1 MPSRFVEMANSATA
15 ENDMKKYI
23 MALDQGTTSS
33 RCILFE
39 KNGRIASMVQREFAQ
54 IFPNEGWVEHDP
66 MTIWSTQIGVAT
78 EALLKIGGSWSE
90 VYGIGITNQRETT
103 VVWDRK
109 TGAPIYNA
117 IVWQCRRT
125 ADLCQDLTARGC
137 KKMIRDKTGLL
148 LDPYFSATKL
158 HWILENVEGAREK
171 AERGELC
178 FGTIDSWLIWNLTGG
193 KVHATDYSNAARTML
208 FNIHT
213 LRWDEELLELFN
225 IPRSVLPEVMPS
237 SGIFGYT
244 DIDVLG
250 ARLPIAGVAGDQ
262 QAALFGQCCFNA
274 GEMKNTYGT
283 GAFLLMNT
291 GDKPYVTDNGL
302 ITTIGWCIKDKVTY
316 ALEGSVFTCGAAIQ
330 WLRDGLK
337 IIESATDSE
346 YYASK
351 VKDSG
356 GVMVVPAFQ
365 GLGAPWWD
373 PYARGMIIGI
383 TRATTK
389 HHLIRATLESL
400 AYQVVD
406 VVDLMQSSTDI
417 KVTKLK
423 VDGGAS
429 ANGLMLDFQA
439 NILGV
444 MLERPECIE
453 TTALGAAYL
462 CGLAL
467 GVYES
472 VDEIKANNRIEKTV
486 EPTESAEWREAHVK
500 TWRRAVERSLGWA
513 E

>member
-1 MPSRFVEMANSATA
+1 
-15 ENDMKKYI
+15 MKKYI
-23 MALDQGTTSS
+23 MSLDQGTTSS

-39 KNGRIASMVQREFAQ
+39 KSGRIVSMVQREFAQ
-54 IFPNEGWVEHDP
+54 IFPKEGWVEHDP
-66 MTIWSTQIGVAT
+66 MTIWSTQIAVAT

-109 TGAPIYNA
+109 TGVPIYNA

-125 ADLCQDLTARGC
+125 ADFC
-137 KKMIRDKTGLL
+137 KELSDKGYAEMIKSKTGLL
-148 LDPYFSATKL
+148 LDPYFSASKL
-158 HWILENVEGAREK
+158 HWILENVDGAREK

-178 FGTIDSWLIWNLTGG
+178 FGTIDSWLIWKLTGG
-193 KVHATDYSNAARTML
+193 MVHATDPSNAARTML

-213 LRWDEELLELFN
+213 LKWDDELLELFD
-225 IPRSVLPEVMPS
+225 IPKSILPEIKPS
-237 SGIFGYT
+237 SGLFGYT
-244 DIDVLG
+244 DVGVLG
-250 ARLPIAGVAGDQ
+250 AVLPIAGVAGDQ
-262 QAALFGQCCFNA
+262 QAALFGQCCFDV
-274 GEMKNTYGT
+274 GEIKNTYGT

-291 GDKPYVTDNGL
+291 GEKPYMTDNGL
-302 ITTIGWCIKDKVTY
+302 ITTVGWSIGDKVTY

-337 IIESATDSE
+337 IIESAQDSE

-356 GVMVVPAFQ
+356 GVMIVPAFQ

-389 HHLIRATLESL
+389 YHLIRATLESL
-400 AYQVVD
+400 AYQIVD
-406 VVDLMQSSTDI
+406 VVELMQKSTDI
-417 KVTKLK
+417 KVKKLK

-429 ANGLMLDFQA
+429 ENNLMLDFQA

-444 MLERPECIE
+444 TLERPECIE

-462 CGLAL
+462 CGLGL
-467 GVYES
+467 GVYKS
-472 VDEIKANNRIEKTV
+472 IDEIRANNAIEKTV
-486 EPTESAEWREAHVK
+486 FPTESEEWRTENIK
-500 TWRRAVERSLGWA
+500 RWRRAVERSRGWR

>member
-1 MPSRFVEMANSATA
+1 
-15 ENDMKKYI
+15 

-39 KNGRIASMVQREFAQ
+39 KDGKIASMVQREFAQ
-54 IFPNEGWVEHDP
+54 IFPHEGWVEHDP

-125 ADLCQDLTARGC
+125 ADYCQELSNAGHEE
-137 KKMIRDKTGLL
+137 MIKEKTGLL

-158 HWILENVEGAREK
+158 HWILENVAGAREK
-171 AERGELC
+171 AKRGELC

-193 KVHATDYSNAARTML
+193 KIHATDYSNASRTML

-213 LRWDEELLELFN
+213 LEWDKELLDLFN
-225 IPRSVLPEVMPS
+225 IPPSILPEVKPS
-237 SGIFGYT
+237 SGLFGYT
-244 DIDVLG
+244 DAGVLG
-250 ARLPIAGVAGDQ
+250 AELPIAGVAGDQ
-262 QAALFGQCCFNA
+262 QAALFGQCCFDK

-291 GDKPYVTDNGL
+291 GEKPYVTTNGL
-302 ITTIGWCIKDKVTY
+302 ITTIGWGIGDKVTY

-330 WLRDGLK
+330 WLRDGLR
-337 IIESATDSE
+337 IIESAADSE

-356 GVMVVPAFQ
+356 GVMIVPAFQ

-373 PYARGMIIGI
+373 PYARGVIIGI

-389 HHLIRATLESL
+389 YHLIRATLESL

-406 VVDLMQSSTDI
+406 VVDLMQRSTDI
-417 KVTKLK
+417 KVKKLK

-429 ANGLMLDFQA
+429 ANNLMLDFQA

-444 MLERPECIE
+444 TLERPECIE

-462 CGLAL
+462 CGLDL
-467 GVYES
+467 GVYKS
-472 VDEIKANNRIEKTV
+472 IDEIKANNGIEKTIT
-486 EPTESAEWREAHVK
+486 PTESDEWRESHVK
-500 TWRRAVERSLGWA
+500 TWRRAVERSLGWID
-513 E
+513 

>member
-1 MPSRFVEMANSATA
+1 
-15 ENDMKKYI
+15 MKKYI

-54 IFPNEGWVEHDP
+54 IFPAEGWVEHDP
-66 MTIWSTQIGVAT
+66 MTIWSTQISVAT

-90 VYGIGITNQRETT
+90 VWGIGITNQRETT

-109 TGAPIYNA
+109 TGGPIYNA

-125 ADLCQDLTARGC
+125 ADYCQELSNSG
-137 KKMIRDKTGLL
+137 KEEMIKEKTGLL

-158 HWILENVEGAREK
+158 HWILENIEGAREK

-213 LRWDEELLELFN
+213 LEWDKDLLELFN
-225 IPRSVLPEVMPS
+225 IPSSMLPEVKPS
-237 SGIFGYT
+237 SGVFGYT
-244 DIDVLG
+244 DDGVLG
-250 ARLPIAGVAGDQ
+250 AELPIAGVAGDQ
-262 QAALFGQCCFNA
+262 QAALFGQCCFDT

-291 GDKPYVTDNGL
+291 GDKPYMTTNGL
-302 ITTIGWCIKDKVTY
+302 ITTIGWGIGDKVTY

-330 WLRDGLK
+330 WLRDGLR
-337 IIESATDSE
+337 IIESAADSE

-356 GVMVVPAFQ
+356 GIMIVPAFQ

-373 PYARGMIIGI
+373 PYARGVIIGI

-389 HHLIRATLESL
+389 YHLIRATLESL

-406 VVDLMQSSTDI
+406 VVDLMQRSTDI
-417 KVTKLK
+417 KVKKLK

-429 ANGLMLDFQA
+429 ANNLMLDFQA

-444 MLERPECIE
+444 TLERPECIE

-467 GVYES
+467 GVYKS
-472 VDEIKANNRIEKTV
+472 IDEIKANNTIEKTIT
-486 EPTESAEWREAHVK
+486 PTESDEWRESHVK
-500 TWRRAVERSLGWA
+500 TWRRAVERSLGWI

>member
-1 MPSRFVEMANSATA
+1 
-15 ENDMKKYI
+15 MKKYI

-39 KNGRIASMVQREFAQ
+39 KNGRIASIVQREFAQ
-54 IFPNEGWVEHDP
+54 IFPCEGWVEHDP
-66 MTIWSTQIGVAT
+66 MTIWSTQIAVAT

-103 VVWDRK
+103 VVWDAK

-125 ADLCQDLTARGC
+125 ADYCQELRQSG
-137 KKMIRDKTGLL
+137 KEEMIKNKTGLL
-148 LDPYFSATKL
+148 IDPYFSATKL
-158 HWILENVEGAREK
+158 HWILENIPEAKEK
-171 AERGELC
+171 ARQGDLR
-178 FGTIDSWLIWNLTGG
+178 FGTIDTWLIWKLTGG
-193 KVHATDYSNAARTML
+193 KIHATDYSNAARTML

-213 LRWDEELLELFN
+213 LDWDEELLNLFD
-225 IPRSVLPEVMPS
+225 IPRSMLPEVKPS

-244 DIDVLG
+244 DDEIIG
-250 ARLPIAGVAGDQ
+250 AEIPIAGVAGDQ
-262 QAALFGQCCFNA
+262 QAALFGQCCFA
-274 GEMKNTYGT
+274 EGEMKNTYGT

-291 GDKPYVTDNGL
+291 GNKPYITENGL
-302 ITTIGWCIKDKVTY
+302 ITTIAWGIGDKITY
-316 ALEGSVFTCGAAIQ
+316 ALEGSVFTCGAAVQ

-337 IIESATDSE
+337 IIESSADSE

-356 GVMVVPAFQ
+356 GVMIVPAFQ

-373 PYARGMIIGI
+373 PYARGTIIGI
-383 TRATTK
+383 TRATNK
-389 HHLIRATLESL
+389 YHLIRATLESL

-406 VVDLMQSSTDI
+406 VVDLMQSSSNI
-417 KVTKLK
+417 KVNKLK

-429 ANGLMLDFQA
+429 ANNLMLNFQA

-444 MLERPECIE
+444 TLERPECIE

-467 GVYES
+467 GVYKS
-472 VDEIKANNRIEKTV
+472 VDEIKQNNCIEKTIV
-486 EPTESAEWREAHVK
+486 PTESAEWRESRIK
-500 TWRRAVERSLGWA
+500 IWRRAVERSLGWI